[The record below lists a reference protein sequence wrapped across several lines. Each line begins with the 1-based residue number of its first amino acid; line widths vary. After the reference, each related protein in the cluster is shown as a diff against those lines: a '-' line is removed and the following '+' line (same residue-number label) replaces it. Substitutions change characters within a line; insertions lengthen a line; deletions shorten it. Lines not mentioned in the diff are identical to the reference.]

1 MRRLWLIAL
10 LGVWTGMGW
19 AQQATITAVVRVV
32 EHQRKGTAQWLTSK
46 VGTTLE
52 NGDRVRTGKRSYAEV
67 TFTDK
72 SVVKLNER
80 SELTVASTAAGK
92 QDMELHRGS
101 LWARFVKGSQAT
113 IKAKTTVAAV
123 RGTEILIAISPEGMV
138 LVRVLRGV
146 LDILL
151 PSGQSVTV
159 ISGQQI
165 IVSPDPTAPPPSPAP
180 APSPQYG
187 SDLRLTDTPFTE
199 SLVSGSQVFVTTGAQ
214 DFTEIQR
221 TDPAQSSVNP
231 TISPEVPGG
240 APVGPNPPPP
250 TPPQTG
256 GLEVNVRSR
265 QFGLEATGLSLT
277 SDRRPRTLYGVR
289 LRPSGT
295 TGPFFFALS
304 WQPVN
309 IAGTTRSRWTET
321 YITYKDERFGTF
333 RIGRQW
339 LSQSP
344 VNATLVG
351 KLLISD
357 IADAVSWQHRF
368 GATNVTI
375 AYLYDGQPDLNKFFG
390 KPAGGRRQGFYL
402 RLAQPVLRGVV
413 GLSTMKVRSGT
424 VGYALDLS
432 LPILPNEVDIYGEIG
447 RNSLQRSN
455 FYTIG
460 LYFPGLYQRYDT
472 DLFIEYTKAPRNLP
486 DFLTVRLFQTILPNL
501 RFVFIGARRG
511 DEATNGSGV
520 DWTVGLIYSTSFALQ

>member
-10 LGVWTGMGW
+10 LGVWAGMGW

-32 EHQRKGTAQWLTSK
+32 EHQRTGTAQWLTSK

-67 TFTDK
+67 TFADK

-92 QDMELHRGS
+92 QEMELHQGS

-159 ISGQQI
+159 VSGQQI
-165 IVSPDPTAPPPSPAP
+165 FVSPDPTAPPPSPTP

-199 SLVSGSQVFVTTGAQ
+199 FVVSGSQVSVTTGAQ
-214 DFTEIQR
+214 DFSEIQR
-221 TDPAQSSVNP
+221 TDPAQSSANP
-231 TISPEVPGG
+231 TIAPEVTGG
-240 APVGPNPPPP
+240 VPVGPAPPA
-250 TPPQTG
+250 PPQTG
-256 GLEVNVRSR
+256 SLQVNVRSR

-295 TGPFFFALS
+295 AGPFFFALS

-321 YITYKDERFGTF
+321 YITYKDEQLGTF

-368 GATNVTI
+368 GATNVTV

-390 KPAGGRRQGFYL
+390 KPVGGRRQGFYL
-402 RLAQPVLRGVV
+402 RLAQPILKGVV
-413 GLSTMKVRSGT
+413 GISAMKVRGGT
-424 VGYALDLS
+424 TGYALDFS
-432 LPILPNEVDIYGEIG
+432 QPIIANELDIYGEIG

-455 FYTIG
+455 FYTVG

-472 DLFIEYTKAPRNLP
+472 DLFVEYTKAPRNLP
-486 DFLTVRLFQTILPNL
+486 DFFTVRLFQTILPNL

-511 DEATNGSGV
+511 EEAAGGSGI
-520 DWTVGLIYSTSFALQ
+520 DWTVGLIYSTSFTLR